1 MSCGLIL
8 AAYTRTTL
16 QAFPLPIGTT
26 TALTELRLDNNQL
39 VTLTSSFG
47 TLSNLTFLSARN
59 NRPHL
64 PHPLH
69 RIALR
74 RLLRR
79 PDRTRRLCLA
89 RIYVDTFLT
98 NFCLTRLES
107 ITWRMR
113 YLVHLREVSA

>member
-1 MSCGLIL
+1 VSCGLIL
-8 AAYTRTTL
+8 AAYTRTAL

-64 PHPLH
+64 PHPSH

-89 RIYVDTFLT
+89 RINVDTFLT
-98 NFCLTRLES
+98 NPRLTRLES